1 MLYNAI
7 KIFKEEFFMPAITV
21 EAGKLTNEQKAE
33 LGRRLTEDAAEIMKM
48 PKETI
53 MIFLKENPLENV
65 IFGGV
70 QVSEMHKQK

>member
-1 MLYNAI
+1 
-7 KIFKEEFFMPAITV
+7 MPAITV
-21 EAGKLTNEQKAE
+21 EAGSLTNEQKAE
-33 LGRRLTEDAAEIMKM
+33 LGKVLTEEAARIMKM

-70 QVSEMHKQK
+70 QVSEMHKKK

>member
-1 MLYNAI
+1 
-7 KIFKEEFFMPAITV
+7 MPAITV

-33 LGRRLTEDAAEIMKM
+33 LGKILTEDAARIMKM

-70 QVSEMHKQK
+70 QVSELHK

>member
-1 MLYNAI
+1 
-7 KIFKEEFFMPAITV
+7 MPSITV

-33 LGRRLTEDAAEIMKM
+33 LGKVLTDEASRIMKM

-53 MIFLKENPLENV
+53 MIFLKENQLENV

-70 QVSEMHKQK
+70 QVSELHKK

>member
-1 MLYNAI
+1 
-7 KIFKEEFFMPAITV
+7 MPAITV
-21 EAGKLTNEQKAE
+21 EAGTLTNEQKAA
-33 LGRRLTEDAAEIMKM
+33 LGKKLTEDAAEIMKM

-70 QVSEMHKQK
+70 QVSELHKKN

>member
-1 MLYNAI
+1 
-7 KIFKEEFFMPAITV
+7 MPAITV

-33 LGRRLTEDAAEIMKM
+33 LGKVLTDEASRIMKM

-53 MIFLKENPLENV
+53 MVFLKENSLENV

-70 QVSEMHKQK
+70 QVSEMHKK